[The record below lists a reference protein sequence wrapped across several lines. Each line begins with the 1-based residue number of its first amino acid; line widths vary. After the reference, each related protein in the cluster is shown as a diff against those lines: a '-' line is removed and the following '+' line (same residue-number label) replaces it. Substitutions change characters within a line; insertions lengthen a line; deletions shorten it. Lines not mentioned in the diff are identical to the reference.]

1 MPPRGSKQSNG
12 ERGSGYPESVERLI
26 AAFGRLPGIGRRSAE
41 RLAFHILKSVKDEA
55 LGLARAIEDVK
66 KQVKYCPVCFNFAD
80 GERCAI
86 CADEARERACVLVV
100 EQPKDLIAI
109 EQTGQYRGVYHVLLG
124 RLSPL
129 EGLGPE
135 SITASRLVERVTD
148 PSRNAGGERVTEI
161 VLGLSPTLEGDGTA
175 LYLADELGRVGGAGV
190 KVTRLARGLP
200 SGREIEFAGT
210 PVLAEAIRG
219 RRPFEERG
227 T

>member
-1 MPPRGSKQSNG
+1 MAKRAATSRPNG
-12 ERGSGYPESVERLI
+12 DRSTGYPESVERLI
-26 AAFGRLPGIGRRSAE
+26 REFGRLPGIGRRSAE
-41 RLAFHILKSVKDEA
+41 RLAFHVLKAVKDEA

-66 KQVKYCPVCFNFAD
+66 RQVRYCPVCFTFAD
-80 GERCAI
+80 GDACTI
-86 CADEARERACVLVV
+86 CGDAARDRSCVLVV

-109 EQTGQYRGVYHVLLG
+109 EQTGQFRGVYHVLLG

-135 SITASRLVERVTD
+135 SITAARLVDRVRD
-148 PSRNAGGERVTEI
+148 PAKNAGGEQVTEV

-175 LYLADELGRVGGAGV
+175 LYLAEELEGLGAT
-190 KVTRLARGLP
+190 VTRLARGLP

-219 RRPFEERG
+219 RRPFEERSR
-227 T
+227 

>member
-1 MPPRGSKQSNG
+1 MAKRVGTTREIG
-12 ERGSGYPESVERLI
+12 ERSTGYPESVERLI
-26 AAFGRLPGIGRRSAE
+26 REFGRLPGVGRRSAE
-41 RLAFHILKSVKDEA
+41 RLAFHVLKSVKEEA

-66 KQVKYCPVCFNFAD
+66 KQVRYCPVCFSFAD
-80 GERCAI
+80 GDLCAI
-86 CADEARERACVLVV
+86 CADAARDRSCVLVV

-135 SITASRLVERVTD
+135 SITASRVVDRVRD
-148 PSRNAGGERVTEI
+148 ASKNAGGEKVVEV

-175 LYLADELGRVGGAGV
+175 LYLAEELGGTGV
-190 KVTRLARGLP
+190 RVTRLARGLP

-227 T
+227 G

>member
-1 MPPRGSKQSNG
+1 MAKRPSIRDIS
-12 ERGSGYPESVERLI
+12 ERATGYPESVERLI
-26 AAFGRLPGIGRRSAE
+26 REFGKLPGVGRRSAE
-41 RLAFHILKSVKDEA
+41 RLAFHVLKSVKDEA

-66 KQVKYCPVCFNFAD
+66 HTVRYCPICFTFAD
-80 GERCAI
+80 GDACTI
-86 CADEARERACVLVV
+86 CADAARDRSCILVV

-135 SITASRLVERVTD
+135 SITASRLIDRVRD
-148 PSRNAGGERVTEI
+148 PAKNAGGEKVIEV

-175 LYLADELGRVGGAGV
+175 LYLADALEGIAGV
-190 KVTRLARGLP
+190 RVTRLARGLP

-219 RRPFEERG
+219 RRPFAERSG
-227 T
+227 